1 MWMSI
6 NFLAAKFKSFED
18 LLSDAVRKIYIRID
32 DFEQVH
38 CYCELTS
45 NLRALKC

>member
-6 NFLAAKFKSFED
+6 NFLAANFKSFEG
-18 LLSDAVRKIYIRID
+18 LLSDAVRKICIRIE

-38 CYCELTS
+38 CYFELTS
-45 NLRALKC
+45 NLRAPKC